1 MNIQPYQMI
10 AIGLLLFAMLSS
22 RRITQAATEALSD
35 DERDKLYQLFSSLR
49 KYSVIPII
57 VVFIGYFAALSFLR
71 SRMEMVNNA
80 FIAILVTYA
89 VIAYGLLMVRI
100 HRSDL
105 PRQFVRKYI
114 IGRLIVFAGLLI
126 FVATVLAKR
135 YLPGL

>member
-10 AIGLLLFAMLSS
+10 GIGLLLFAMLSS

-35 DERDKLYQLFSSLR
+35 EDRDRLYQLFSSLR

-57 VVFIGYFAALSFLR
+57 VVFIGYFAAIGALR
-71 SRMEMVNNA
+71 SRIEMVNNV

-100 HRSDL
+100 HRSQL
-105 PRQFVRKYI
+105 PREFVRKYI
-114 IGRLIVFAGLLI
+114 VGRLIVFAGLLI
-126 FVATVLAKR
+126 FAATVLAKQ
-135 YLPGL
+135 YIAKP

>member
-105 PRQFVRKYI
+105 PRPFVKKYI

>member
-89 VIAYGLLMVRI
+89 LIAYGLLMVRI